1 MVVCV
6 PVFIQYHLSHVVSVM
21 LVSNALGGSTTV
33 SSDVSEAFAM
43 TAAGCSS
50 ELFAAPA
57 PAAAR
62 LAAARGEAVAS

>member
-1 MVVCV
+1 
-6 PVFIQYHLSHVVSVM
+6 M